1 MRFRV
6 RYHGVLTEVG
16 RPGVI
21 AVLRG
26 QQPLTG
32 RLGIDWAVLAL
43 LARLCQRIILSLPFT
58 PNQQRLLSF
67 FPTAYQANKTLQKQF
82 VGIFRIQTTGT
93 LS

>member
-1 MRFRV
+1 M
-6 RYHGVLTEVG
+6 G

-32 RLGIDWAVLAL
+32 RLGIAGIDWALLAL

-82 VGIFRIQTTGT
+82 VGIFKIQKTGT